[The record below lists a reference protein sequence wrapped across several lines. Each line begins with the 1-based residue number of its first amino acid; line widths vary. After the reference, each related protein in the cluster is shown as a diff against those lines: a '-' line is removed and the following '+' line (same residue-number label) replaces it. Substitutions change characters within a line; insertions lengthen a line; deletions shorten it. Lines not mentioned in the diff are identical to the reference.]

1 MHFFYLCSKIFK
13 GPGWNLTSSF
23 GKVICSKSMNMV
35 FVASIIAHRLRMIYA
50 FFYFFCSKI
59 IFDQKL
65 FPYCWE
71 KYDFP
76 GSIVYLSCFW
86 MKRPSWLLT
95 AISTTKQITFFR
107 LQNVDRCEWF
117 GPGVPSDRLP
127 VHVRYRDTICHLFWS
142 RKSENKVINIHVIID
157 FHSSFVVSNL
167 SFNVVE
173 IKGMF
178 NILLLFH

>member
-1 MHFFYLCSKIFK
+1 
-13 GPGWNLTSSF
+13 
-23 GKVICSKSMNMV
+23 
-35 FVASIIAHRLRMIYA
+35 
-50 FFYFFCSKI
+50 
-59 IFDQKL
+59 
-65 FPYCWE
+65 
-71 KYDFP
+71 
-76 GSIVYLSCFW
+76 

-107 LQNVDRCEWF
+107 LQNVDRCKWF

-127 VHVRYRDTICHLFWS
+127 VHVRYRDTICHLFGS
-142 RKSENKVINIHVIID
+142 RKSENEVIDIHVIID
-157 FHSSFVVSNL
+157 FHSNFVVSNL